1 MVATERVPP
10 HDLDAEG
17 AVLSAVLGPPFAID
31 DARDHLSAADF
42 YADANRRVFEAA
54 CAVHDGGGSIDLVSV
69 ASRLKDT
76 NRLNQV
82 GGTAYLVQ
90 LVDATPACA
99 EVATH
104 CRVVAGKSLQR
115 RIILAAQ
122 TVVAEGYAAHDD
134 VGEWAQRAEQIVF
147 DAAEKAVAQWP
158 TETAAEVVPRLFR
171 EAEERQAGR
180 ARATERYFP
189 VPWAALREFYPS
201 GLPRS
206 KVHVVAARPSMGK
219 SAFCSELARQGSGRG
234 LGALIVSLEM
244 PREDIVARL
253 LSAHSSVELN
263 TIKHGRPN
271 VNEWSAMT
279 SAGVELSRLPIS
291 VCFRPGATIAH
302 IRSIIRR
309 EAVRMKREA
318 GCELGL
324 VIVDYMQIISSAWRS
339 GSREAEVA
347 DFSRQLLAIA
357 GEFNIALVEVSQLN
371 RKVEERTDK
380 RPQLSDLRESGAIE
394 QDADSI
400 IFLYRDDYYDDRS
413 KWPGLCET
421 RVAKNRNGGTG
432 MARLTFTRKCCAFD
446 SESDEQQ
453 GAWDWDGY
461 SDTN

>member
-1 MVATERVPP
+1 MVALDRVPP

-17 AVLSAVLGPPFAID
+17 AVLSAVLGPPFALD
-31 DARDHLSAADF
+31 DVRDYLSAADF
-42 YADANRRVFEAA
+42 YSDANRRVFEAA

-76 NRLNQV
+76 NRLDQV

-90 LVDATPACA
+90 LVDAVPACA
-99 EVATH
+99 DVATH
-104 CRVVAGKSLQR
+104 CRTVADKALQR

-158 TETAAEVVPRLFR
+158 TETAAEVIPRVFHDT
-171 EAEERQAGR
+171 EERQAGT
-180 ARATERYFP
+180 AKTTRYFP
-189 VPWAALREFYPS
+189 MPWASLREFYPS
-201 GLPRS
+201 GLARS
-206 KVHVVAARPSMGK
+206 KVHVVAARPGIGK
-219 SAFCSELARQGSGRG
+219 SAFCSEIVRQSAGRG

-244 PREDIVARL
+244 PKEDIVARL
-253 LSAHSSVELN
+253 LSAHSSVHLK
-263 TIKHGRPN
+263 TILHERPSAD
-271 VNEWSAMT
+271 EWSAMT

-309 EAVRMKREA
+309 EAARMKRER

-324 VIVDYMQIISSAWRS
+324 VVVDYMQMIAGQWR
-339 GSREAEVA
+339 GNREAEVA
-347 DFSRQLLAIA
+347 DFSRQLAWIA
-357 GEFNIALVEVSQLN
+357 GEFDVALVEVSQLN
-371 RKVEERTDK
+371 REVEKRTDK

-400 IFLYRDDYYDDRS
+400 IFLYRDDYYDERS
-413 KWPGLCET
+413 KWPGLCEV

-432 MARLTFTRKCCAFD
+432 MVRLTFTRKCCAFD
-446 SESDEQQ
+446 AESEEQQ
-453 GAWDWDGY
+453 GAWDWNNYG
-461 SDTN
+461 DTT